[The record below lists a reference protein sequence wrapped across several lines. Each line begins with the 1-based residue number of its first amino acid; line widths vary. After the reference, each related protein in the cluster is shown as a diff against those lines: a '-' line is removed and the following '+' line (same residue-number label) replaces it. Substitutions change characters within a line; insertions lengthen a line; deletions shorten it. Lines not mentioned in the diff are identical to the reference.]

1 MLSWLLGEVSAE
13 PVRRALSDAEIVL
26 ASDLTLIECDRALIR
41 AVATGRLSESH
52 AFDRRA
58 HVNRVAA
65 HWVLLGIDSQI
76 VERAR
81 RPFPGEP
88 IRTLDALHL
97 SSALMARSALP
108 ETALLSLDDRVRA
121 SGRDLGFSLLP
132 S

>member
-1 MLSWLLGEVSAE
+1 MLAWLLGEAGAE

-26 ASDLTLIECDRALIR
+26 ASDLTLIECDRVLIR

-52 AFDRRA
+52 ASDRRA

-65 HWVLLGIDSQI
+65 HWVLLGIDSEI

-88 IRTLDALHL
+88 IRTLDSLHL

-121 SGRDLGFSLLP
+121 SGRELGFELLP

>member
-1 MLSWLLGEVSAE
+1 MLSWLLGGVGAE

-26 ASDLTLIECDRALIR
+26 ASDLTLIECDRVLIS
-41 AVATGRLSESH
+41 AVATGRLSEAH
-52 AFDRRA
+52 ASDRRA
-58 HVNRVAA
+58 RLNSVAA
-65 HWVLLGIDSQI
+65 HWVLLGIDSGI

-97 SSALMARSALP
+97 SSALTARSALP

-121 SGRDLGFSLLP
+121 SGRELGFELLP